1 MPMETRLRQKIGGF
15 AIFILG
21 LSFTLWIWYTAIY
34 EGYFYRKAS
43 ILFPMFCILGIG
55 MILFTDYKSERI
67 ARGEDISQ
75 LSGYRLITRRWWI
88 ISVIAVSVGFINYL
102 LLSGEF
108 INENTR
114 KLNQPPI
121 ILQK

>member
-1 MPMETRLRQKIGGF
+1 
-15 AIFILG
+15 
-21 LSFTLWIWYTAIY
+21 
-34 EGYFYRKAS
+34 
-43 ILFPMFCILGIG
+43 

-67 ARGEDISQ
+67 TRGEDISQ